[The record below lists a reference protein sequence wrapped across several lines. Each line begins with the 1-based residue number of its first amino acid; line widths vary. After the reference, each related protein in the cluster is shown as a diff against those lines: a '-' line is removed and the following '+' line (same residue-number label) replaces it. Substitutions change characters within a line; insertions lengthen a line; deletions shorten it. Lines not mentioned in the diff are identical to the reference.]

1 MKRLTLK
8 QELFIEAYVATGNAT
23 EAARRAGY
31 RGNAHMLQIIG
42 AENMRKPVISAAIA
56 SRVEKAREA
65 IGADEVLEILTA
77 QARADIGDLARS
89 DGTLM
94 SVIEAKRAGVSRLVK
109 RLEFSPRGVTKIE
122 LHDAQSAATTLGKFH
137 GLWKED
143 APNDRH
149 VRDVVE
155 QVILAVTDTLEEYV
169 GDVELREKI
178 KTGIG
183 ARLDSGYSGRYSNR
197 SDAR

>member
-1 MKRLTLK
+1 
-8 QELFIEAYVATGNAT
+8 
-23 EAARRAGY
+23 
-31 RGNAHMLQIIG
+31 MLQIIG

-178 KTGIG
+178 TADIAARLGGGYPGRSATRLG
-183 ARLDSGYSGRYSNR
+183 AR
-197 SDAR
+197 